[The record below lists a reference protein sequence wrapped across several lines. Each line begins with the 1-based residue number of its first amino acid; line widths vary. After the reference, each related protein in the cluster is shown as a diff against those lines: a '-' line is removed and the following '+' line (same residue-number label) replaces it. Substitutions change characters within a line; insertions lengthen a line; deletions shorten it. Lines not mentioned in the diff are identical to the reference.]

1 MTPTA
6 KRVLHEYVEAQRL
19 VKGRAERAEVVQPTW
34 TDYMVMLAVT
44 HGLAFVLGLIAG
56 GLR

>member
-19 VKGRAERAEVVQPTW
+19 VKGRAEVVQPTW